1 MKATHVRTIVKDENG
16 VVIFRGEWRRISPGV
31 VHYLKKEISKRRA
44 ADSNGRSHHLVYS
57 HPVSDKQRKALEHG
71 YRIRSIKGAAGL
83 IRNVQTKYAK
93 ELNLAAPNSNYR
105 LQLVVSLLEEI
116 VRDLQRKG
124 PL

>member
-1 MKATHVRTIVKDENG
+1 MKATHVRSITKNRDGAI
-16 VVIFRGEWRRISPGV
+16 IFRGGWYSATSDSVR
-31 VHYLKKEISKRRA
+31 YLKSLHA
-44 ADSNGRSHHLVYS
+44 AMAPDAKNGQTYHLAYS
-57 HPVSDKQRKALEHG
+57 RPVSVKQRKALEHG

-105 LQLVVSLLEEI
+105 LQFVLSLLEEI

>member
-1 MKATHVRTIVKDENG
+1 MKATHVRCLVRGKFGTIIGRGDWYPATPEN
-16 VVIFRGEWRRISPGV
+16 IKMLKEANRITASV
-31 VHYLKKEISKRRA
+31 ES
-44 ADSNGRSHHLVYS
+44 SGRTYHLAYS
-57 HPVSDKQRKALEHG
+57 HPASVKQRKALEHG
-71 YRIRSIKGAAGL
+71 YRIRSIKGAARL
-83 IRNVQTKYAK
+83 MRNVQTKYAK